1 MAFLISSKLSTFLL
15 NFLSLLYVIKL
26 LSITEFGL
34 YTTILLVM
42 PFISQL
48 ISLSNYEYLLRELI
62 DGSGDDAKL
71 FSSVLIMPIFLSIL
85 IALILSFTFS
95 SISIYVFI
103 YFVFLCCF
111 EYIQRYYISKSL
123 SKYIALN
130 DFLLNAGWVIVF
142 YLLHNSSI
150 GGDAFN
156 DIFLSRVI
164 SVGFSLLFF
173 TVIKIELIKNAQLS
187 LEILLSSYKYGMPIV
202 IGALSYALLRGI
214 ERILLSTYSSVE
226 DAGIYSFIQVPLN
239 VIFSFFTGTIFVTSI
254 RHIRQS
260 HVNGSE
266 NNVLGFVCNV
276 VSLIFIPML
285 LVLGLNF
292 DVFVKYFGDNK
303 YHVSFIYPV
312 LSCVSVFLFMLV
324 TILKQDINLSNKGIS
339 NTKNFFFV
347 LCLNVIISVFT
358 YSNFG
363 YKAAVLV
370 NLLSNVMLYFLSV
383 RVSKLKIVFTF
394 KIFLLF
400 ALLVLTHTLIVP
412 LIPTTSNIFYS
423 FTYLS
428 IETCLFF
435 VISCVFFDFKSLVKL
450 KKGSSYD

>member
-173 TVIKIELIKNAQLS
+173 TVIKIELIKNT
-187 LEILLSSYKYGMPIV
+187 SS
-202 IGALSYALLRGI
+202 
-214 ERILLSTYSSVE
+214 
-226 DAGIYSFIQVPLN
+226 Q
-239 VIFSFFTGTIFVTSI
+239 
-254 RHIRQS
+254 
-260 HVNGSE
+260 E
-266 NNVLGFVCNV
+266 N
-276 VSLIFIPML
+276 P
-285 LVLGLNF
+285 
-292 DVFVKYFGDNK
+292 
-303 YHVSFIYPV
+303 
-312 LSCVSVFLFMLV
+312 
-324 TILKQDINLSNKGIS
+324 
-339 NTKNFFFV
+339 
-347 LCLNVIISVFT
+347 
-358 YSNFG
+358 
-363 YKAAVLV
+363 
-370 NLLSNVMLYFLSV
+370 
-383 RVSKLKIVFTF
+383 
-394 KIFLLF
+394 
-400 ALLVLTHTLIVP
+400 
-412 LIPTTSNIFYS
+412 
-423 FTYLS
+423 
-428 IETCLFF
+428 
-435 VISCVFFDFKSLVKL
+435 
-450 KKGSSYD
+450 